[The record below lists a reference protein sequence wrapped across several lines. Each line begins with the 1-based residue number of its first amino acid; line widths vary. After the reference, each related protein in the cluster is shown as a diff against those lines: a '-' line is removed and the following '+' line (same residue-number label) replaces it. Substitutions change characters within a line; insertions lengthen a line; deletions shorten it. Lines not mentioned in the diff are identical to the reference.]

1 MQSTVQ
7 SLRTGKSVKCKADNQ
22 ISLNFF
28 SSDWKQVQENLKEIV
43 IAMTSEL
50 LQPKENELIE
60 RSD

>member
-7 SLRTGKSVKCKADNQ
+7 SLRRGKSVKCKADNQ
-22 ISLNFF
+22 ISIHFF

-43 IAMTSEL
+43 IAITSEL